1 MLSLFSNSTASRN
14 FLMEILRIS
23 CFTVWK
29 HTASREWILGKLY
42 PPRTSQQVLSAPFGK
57 LRRFCPIYDFSSD
70 NSGVSR
76 SCLQADTGV
85 IRLQPYLRQTSLN
98 FPKWEMLSFV
108 QHLTVTEVK
117 LVFSHIACSPEAAWE
132 DRGKYNG
139 KSTWLPSVRT
149 EMQIHTRLM
158 QIQGTETNSDLDC
171 SLLRPSSDWSPVTQK
186 MR

>member
-1 MLSLFSNSTASRN
+1 M
-14 FLMEILRIS
+14 
-23 CFTVWK
+23 VWK
-29 HTASREWILGKLY
+29 SRTAGGFSSGGSTLPGRSR
-42 PPRTSQQVLSAPFGK
+42 QVLSAPFGK

-70 NSGVSR
+70 NSAASR
-76 SCLQADTGV
+76 SCLQADTGI

-158 QIQGTETNSDLDC
+158 QIQGTETNSDSDC
-171 SLLRPSSDWSPVTQK
+171 SLLRPSPDLSPVTQK